1 MHFCT
6 RAKPLELTSIPFCTR
21 AKSHGTNFKAF
32 LHTCKTTMQTFNA
45 LLHTAQNRPA
55 NVQSLIVH
63 DAKPSCKRSMS
74 DCLHCKSSRKN
85 FRGWLFMA
93 QDCYASVQCLIVDIV
108 KLHCLAWEFSLCI
121 WDSFF
126 PLWTLVYLCANKVFC
141 HGIFIAWSCL
151 FENMKGLMWIIF
163 F

>member
-1 MHFCT
+1 MQNPTELTSRPFCT
-6 RAKPLELTSIPFCTR
+6 RAKPPCKRSMPFCTR
-21 AKSHGTNFKAF
+21 R
-32 LHTCKTTMQTFNA
+32 KTVLQTFNA

-63 DAKPSCKRSMS
+63 DAKPPCKRSMS
-74 DCLHCKSSRKN
+74 DCLHCKPSRKN

-126 PLWTLVYLCANKVFC
+126 PIMNV
-141 HGIFIAWSCL
+141 GIFMCKQSIFSWYFCCMLMSIWKH
-151 FENMKGLMWIIF
+151 EGPMWIIF